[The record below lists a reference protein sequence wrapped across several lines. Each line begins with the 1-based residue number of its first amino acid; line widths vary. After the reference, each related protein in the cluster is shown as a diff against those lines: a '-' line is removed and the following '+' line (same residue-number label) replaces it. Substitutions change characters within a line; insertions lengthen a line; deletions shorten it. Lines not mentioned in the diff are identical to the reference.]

1 MHQQKLLPQFAF
13 VLLFL
18 FLGGSAESFDFSRTF
33 APWSK
38 AISMEGAYAYF
49 SPDRLGS
56 GNVWNL
62 GARLALLPLG
72 ARHFDLLGG
81 SLDGA
86 LEVGMEPLFA
96 RFEGTHQN
104 FGGLLLDVRYDL
116 THFSLGPFV
125 PFIGAS
131 IGPGGSDLDIGRVS
145 DHTRL
150 TGSFMATIR
159 GEIGGLYFLNKH
171 AAVYLGLQGEHFSN
185 AGLNGSSRNYSLNT
199 PWAGVFGVSYY
210 LR

>member
-1 MHQQKLLPQFAF
+1 MHQQKLLPQLSLVVLF
-13 VLLFL
+13 V
-18 FLGGSAESFDFSRTF
+18 FLGGSAAGFDFSGTF

-38 AISMEGAYAYF
+38 VISVEGAYAYF
-49 SPDRLGS
+49 SPNRLGS
-56 GNVWNL
+56 GNAWNL
-62 GARLALLPLG
+62 GARLALLPFG
-72 ARHFDLLGG
+72 ARHFDLLSG

-86 LEVGMEPLFA
+86 LEVGLEPLFA

-104 FGGLLLDVRYDL
+104 FGGVLLDVRYDL
-116 THFSLGPFV
+116 TRFSLGPFV

-159 GEIGGLYFLNKH
+159 GEIGGLYFIDART
-171 AAVYLGLQGEHFSN
+171 AAYVGLQGEHFSN
-185 AGLNGSSRNYSLNT
+185 AGLNGSSRN
-199 PWAGVFGVSYY
+199 
-210 LR
+210 